1 VTNLVRYVPTGQT
14 LNLSALGSGDF
25 ALITSLH
32 GTITRES
39 GLVLECLS
47 TGGDPA
53 MYVWRNKDGRYW
65 ARHFPGAAHGS
76 HEVVHESDEHRRQKE
91 YHVRAAEAAGWTA
104 ETEFS
109 TGKTRLDV
117 RISGGKVPT
126 GIEIQHSDI
135 SAANAKQ
142 RTTKSYRAGYT
153 VAWFN
158 DRGARPTFLREVP
171 AYGCNALPWQER
183 LPEVRAATATG
194 LVRVEAVRCEVGAFE
209 RCPEGYA
216 RPCGQYHPQRE
227 PWLGLTVD
235 DVAALVP
242 DGQIVPVA
250 ARSGVY
256 LTSPKGLA
264 RYQELTDGSGLW
276 LPGSAKQSAA
286 VPNER
291 APAQCEN
298 PEHEEFLLNP
308 AVDAAP
314 HQALIDLPWA
324 AKNLA
329 QYPGRCRFC
338 GWHIQQMGHAP
349 KCGSRV
355 H

>member
-1 VTNLVRYVPTGQT
+1 MTNLVRYVPMGRT
-14 LNLSALGSGDF
+14 LNLSSLGSADF

-32 GTITRES
+32 GTINRES

-53 MYVWRNKDGRYW
+53 MYVWRNKDGQYW

-76 HEVVHESDEHRRQKE
+76 HEVVHETDEHRRQKE
-91 YHVRAAEAAGWTA
+91 YHVRAAEAAGLIA
-104 ETEFS
+104 ETEVS

-158 DRGARPTFLREVP
+158 DRGSRPGFLREVP
-171 AYGCNALPWQER
+171 AYGCNALPWRDR
-183 LPEVRAATATG
+183 LPEARAATATG
-194 LVRVEAVRCEVGAFE
+194 LVHVEAVRCEIGAFE
-209 RCPEGYA
+209 KCPDGYT
-216 RPCGQYHPQRE
+216 RPCGLFHPKRE
-227 PWLGLTVD
+227 PWRGLTVD

-242 DGQIVPVA
+242 NGQIVPLA
-250 ARSGVY
+250 ARNGIY
-256 LTSPKGLA
+256 LTSPKSLA
-264 RYQELTDGSGLW
+264 RYQELAGGSGLW
-276 LPGSAKQSAA
+276 VPGSSKQAS
-286 VPNER
+286 PTLDKL

-298 PEHEEFLLNP
+298 PEHDSFMLNP
-308 AVDAAP
+308 MIDGTP
-314 HQALIDLPWA
+314 EALIDATWA
-324 AKNLA
+324 VKNLG
-329 QYPGRCRFC
+329 YLPGRCRFC
-338 GWHIQQMGHAP
+338 GWHIQRQGHAP